1 MERFGFENRYIPR
14 LPDIPLVP
22 GRDLKICLTLS
33 PEPGCD
39 RLRGKIDLHALLNNL
54 VKRPAFFFQH
64 GTTLPPR
71 GIEQIL
77 STRTI
82 RTQSRRQSVVRI
94 VSRDLEILVGIY
106 LSAIFY
112 RLANVVIDMVFES

>member
-1 MERFGFENRYIPR
+1 MISFMILKERIGLVPSMQGLMDFPQNGRWMERFGFENRYIPR

-54 VKRPAFFFQH
+54 VK
-64 GTTLPPR
+64 
-71 GIEQIL
+71 
-77 STRTI
+77 
-82 RTQSRRQSVVRI
+82 V
-94 VSRDLEILVGIY
+94 
-106 LSAIFY
+106 
-112 RLANVVIDMVFES
+112 